1 MSGKHLTALALR
13 TRTLE
18 WAVQGP
24 TSDKAEVV
32 GTHQADFELLPDCP
46 SLLQGFRTDRERLV
60 QEIRTKV
67 PASSLPVVLGIPAS
81 WALLRIADLPT
92 SDPDERRG
100 MAELQI
106 DKFSP
111 FPIDESVISHEV
123 LQQEEGHCRVLLSA
137 IPTATVNGVADA
149 LRAADIRPKWV
160 DINVLGWWRI
170 LQDAGKIQATGA
182 HAYLIL
188 DDNACDLIITI
199 QGIPAAMRALSGLED
214 LTPEDRADELARDI
228 VHTLASLDLDRA
240 GEKPSE
246 VTIWHRGES
255 PTELIQRLAE
265 PFAVTAHA
273 YSLDTLPPLAEGLL
287 RRAQTRGRDMLD
299 LAPPAWQQAEKSRR
313 ARRRAIL
320 FSSVVLGVW
329 AIGVAVLF
337 GGLQI
342 QKQMLAR
349 QEARLTALTVPAE
362 KVRAV
367 RTRAMEL
374 EQYVDRTRSVLDCL
388 RETSELLP
396 PGIDLKS
403 FSYHKGKAVELSGEA
418 GSFTLISDFK
428 QSMEKSKLFVSTDL
442 PRIVH
447 MANGKENFKLT
458 AILPGGEKP

>member
-24 TSDKAEVV
+24 ASDKTEAAV
-32 GTHQADFELLPDCP
+32 TRQADFDLAPDCP

-67 PASSLPVVLGIPAS
+67 PSSSLPVALGIPAS
-81 WALLRIADLPT
+81 LTLLRIADLPT

-137 IPTATVNGVADA
+137 IPTATVNEVADA
-149 LRAADIRPKWV
+149 LRTAGIRTKWV
-160 DINVLGWWRI
+160 DINILGWWRL
-170 LQDAGKIQATGA
+170 LQDSGKISATGS
-182 HAYLIL
+182 HACLII
-188 DDNACDLIITI
+188 DDSACDLIVTI
-199 QGIPAAMRALSGLED
+199 QGVPAAMRALSGLED
-214 LTPEDRADELARDI
+214 LSPQDRADELARDI

-240 GEKPSE
+240 GESPSE
-246 VTIWHRGES
+246 VAIWHRGES
-255 PTELIQRLAE
+255 PAELIQRLAD

-273 YSLDTLPPLAEGLL
+273 YSLETLPPLAEGLL
-287 RRAQTRGRDMLD
+287 RRAQTRGRNMLD
-299 LAPPAWQQAEKSRR
+299 LAPPAWQQSEKSQRS
-313 ARRRAIL
+313 RRRAIL

-329 AIGVAVLF
+329 AMGIAVLF

-349 QEARLTALTVPAE
+349 QEARLTALTAPAE
-362 KVRAV
+362 RVRSV
-367 RTRAMEL
+367 RDRTLEL

-388 RETSELLP
+388 REISELLP

-403 FSYHKGKAVELSGEA
+403 FTYHKAKTVELSGEA
-418 GSFTLISDFK
+418 SAVTLVYDFK
-428 QSMEKSKLFVSTDL
+428 QAMEKSKLFVSTDL

-447 MANGKENFKLT
+447 IANGKENFKLT